1 MKKLLILVAFI
12 GLLLFGCSDGEMPD
26 AQKNADFLSTEE
38 GRYGI
43 YIVADTEDQL
53 SHELLES
60 EDIRNVK
67 SWRQYHSLEEA
78 DLDNRL
84 EEVTEVPTY
93 LVFDTEKKVF
103 EANSKEELFE
113 FLREN

>member
-1 MKKLLILVAFI
+1 MKKLLILVAFM
-12 GLLLFGCSDGEMPD
+12 GLLLFGCSDGEMPN
-26 AQKNADFLSTEE
+26 AQKYADFLSTEE
-38 GRYGI
+38 GRYGL
-43 YIVADTEDQL
+43 YIVADTENQL

-67 SWRQYHSLEEA
+67 SWTQFHSLEEEG
-78 DLDNRL
+78 LDARL

-93 LVFDTEKKVF
+93 LVFDTKEKVY
-103 EANSKEELFE
+103 EAHSKEELFE